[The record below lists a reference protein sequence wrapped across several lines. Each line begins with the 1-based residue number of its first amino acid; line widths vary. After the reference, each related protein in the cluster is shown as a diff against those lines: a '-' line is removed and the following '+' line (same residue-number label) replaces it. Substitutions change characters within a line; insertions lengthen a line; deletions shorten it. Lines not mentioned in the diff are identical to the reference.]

1 MNGYMRAL
9 IECSFYFKIF
19 GSHYEMFSSSTSG
32 VDFKMKTLE
41 IDGIKV
47 RIQIWYVLFFS
58 DDVI

>member
-1 MNGYMRAL
+1 MRAL
-9 IECSFYFKIF
+9 IKCSFYFKIF
-19 GSHYEMFSSSTSG
+19 EIILKRFPFPG

-58 DDVI
+58 NLI